1 MLAAVEPGDATTE
14 APTTQ
19 PVRHGSAGRW
29 DRPVDDGIPE
39 GAAIPKYYAAKIELT
54 ALLDGLG
61 VGAALPAERALAAR
75 MGVSRETL
83 RAALQELTVEG
94 RLRREG
100 RNTVVSGPKLEQP
113 LALGSYTEALAA
125 QGMRPGRRLVRRETL
140 AAHAQLAAD
149 LAVPPTTAVVHLERI
164 LLIDDEPI
172 GLESTYLPQRRVPQL
187 ERDFDPGTSLY
198 AYLRAVGI
206 ELACADERIETVLAT
221 PREAA
226 LLASTPAL
234 PMLLLTR
241 ISRDGDGVPVEC
253 VRTLFRGDRFRL
265 TARHGSS

>member
-1 MLAAVEPGDATTE
+1 MLAAVEPGDAA
-14 APTTQ
+14 APAAR
-19 PVRHGSAGRW
+19 PVRHGNARRW

-54 ALLDGLG
+54 ALLDELG

-83 RAALQELTVEG
+83 RTALQELTVEG

-113 LALGSYTEALAA
+113 LALRSYTESLAA
-125 QGMRPGRRLVRRETL
+125 QGARPGRRLVRRETL

-149 LAVPPTTAVVHLERI
+149 LAVAPTTAVVHLERI

-172 GLESTYLPQRRVPQL
+172 GLESTYLPQQRVPRL
-187 ERDFDPGTSLY
+187 EHDFDPATSLY
-198 AYLRAVGI
+198 AYLRTIGI
-206 ELACADERIETVLAT
+206 EPARAEERIETVLAT

-241 ISRDGDGVPVEC
+241 ISRAGDGEPVEC

-265 TARHGSS
+265 TARLGRT